1 MKTIVKENK
10 NKRES
15 TEDILISHGL
25 VTKQQVAQRK
35 EQVAQRKAMRY
46 RK

>member
-15 TEDILISHGL
+15 TEDILIYHGL
-25 VTKQQVAQRK
+25 VTKEQVTQRK
-35 EQVAQRKAMRY
+35 VQRLK
-46 RK
+46 K

>member
-25 VTKQQVAQRK
+25 VTK